1 MNNSNY
7 NSLEEKLK
15 QSGMLPK
22 TSEQLNEENLELL
35 FGIKADQDMTHSPFI
50 NEKIEIP
57 KAMQKAKKRL
67 NQSDFEM
74 ISDITNSDIA
84 SFGAFRLIRRFLN
97 IKQNLASKG
106 ALGNIE
112 NFLFAFFPRLYK
124 AKLARD
130 AMIKL
135 KELNI
140 DTNKLLDKTIPYGE
154 SETRYQS
161 LIKYISYAN
170 EIQTKIKKK
179 IN

>member
-7 NSLEEKLK
+7 DSLKDKLMQK
-15 QSGMLPK
+15 GILPQE
-22 TSEQLNEENLELL
+22 SEQANKNDLELL
-35 FGIKADQDMTHSPFI
+35 FEIEPNEDMSNSPFVQQP
-50 NEKIEIP
+50 IEIP
-57 KAMQKAKKRL
+57 KALQKMHKRL
-67 NQSDFEM
+67 NQSDYEM
-74 ISDITNSDIA
+74 VSNLTDPEMA
-84 SFGAFRLIRRFLN
+84 SFGTFRLVRRFLN

-106 ALGNIE
+106 ALSTIE

-130 AMIKL
+130 AMTKL

-170 EIQTKIKKK
+170 EIQTKLKKK

>member
-7 NSLEEKLK
+7 SSLVDSLI
-15 QSGMLPK
+15 QNGIIS
-22 TSEQLNEENLELL
+22 SNQDEQLDKNIENPFKKDEGLNLEASSN
-35 FGIKADQDMTHSPFI
+35 KET
-50 NEKIEIP
+50 EIEIP
-57 KAMQKAKKRL
+57 EALLKKSKRL

-74 ISDITNSDIA
+74 ISGNTEENPDTS
-84 SFGAFRLIRRFLN
+84 SFKIIKRFLN
-97 IKQNLASKG
+97 IKQNLAHKG

-130 AMIKL
+130 AMLKL

-154 SETRYQS
+154 SEIRYQN
-161 LIKYISYAN
+161 LIKYLNYAN
-170 EIQTKIKKK
+170 EIQTKIKRKTL
-179 IN
+179 

>member
-1 MNNSNY
+1 MNDSNY
-7 NSLEEKLK
+7 NSLEEKLM
-15 QSGMLPK
+15 QNGIIPK
-22 TSEQLNEENLELL
+22 KSEEVKDNDLELL
-35 FGIKADQDMTHSPFI
+35 FGIQPELNMEKSPFV
-50 NEKIEIP
+50 KKPIEIP
-57 KAMQKAKKRL
+57 KALQKAQKRL
-67 NQSDFEM
+67 NQSDYEM
-74 ISDITNSDIA
+74 VSNIVDPEIA
-84 SFGAFRLIRRFLN
+84 NFGAFRLIRRFLN

-106 ALGNIE
+106 ALGALE

-170 EIQTKIKKK
+170 NLQTKINKK
-179 IN
+179 IK